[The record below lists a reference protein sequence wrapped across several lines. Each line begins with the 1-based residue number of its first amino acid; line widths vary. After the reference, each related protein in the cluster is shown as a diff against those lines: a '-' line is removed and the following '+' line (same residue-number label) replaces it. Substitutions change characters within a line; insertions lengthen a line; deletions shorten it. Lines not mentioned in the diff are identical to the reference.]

1 MPRLEDERLLR
12 GEGRYTDDWHLPNEA
27 YAAFVRSPHA
37 HADILAIDGSVAA
50 AAPGVLAV
58 LTAADYLADGCVGIG
73 HMPVPADT
81 VDFERPAFGEFNG
94 RLPLDEPQ
102 LPLAHQRVR
111 YPGEAVAVVIAHTQ
125 HAARDAAGLVDVAY
139 AVLPSVSDARAALA
153 VDAPALSPDA
163 PANLA
168 VEAIFGDRSQ
178 TERALAES
186 DVLVEHDFAI
196 QRIAN
201 AQLEPR
207 ATIGAYDP
215 EENVYLMIAGSQGVV
230 RQRASLAAALKVPL
244 AQVRVI
250 CPDVGGGFG
259 PRTSLYPEQVVA
271 TWAAKRVGCPVRW
284 TSDRRETFLT
294 DFQGRDAFVHARLG
308 LARDGQVHALALD
321 YLFNA
326 GAYSGSY
333 VPLSNAARIATSVYD
348 IPHASVRVR
357 ASLTNSV
364 PTGPYRGAGRPEA
377 TFVLERLLDLAADRL
392 ALDRVALRERNL
404 IRQAQL
410 PYRSAM
416 GLTYDSGAFA
426 ANMQH
431 VLELADWSGFAA
443 RRQAARER
451 GRLAGIG
458 LANYIE
464 APVGAPHER
473 VEVTVLTHGV
483 VEVSVG
489 TQSTGQGHA
498 TAFAQVVADRLEVT
512 PEQVRLI
519 GGDTAR
525 ISAGGGTHSDRSMR
539 LVGSLLV
546 EACGTVNQH
555 ARELAAELLG
565 APSSEI
571 ALSEGVAHLGDP
583 ACGLH
588 LFELAARG
596 PLVGQAAFTGRM
608 PAHPTGAAVC
618 EVEVDPETGQ
628 VEVTRYTCVDDVGQP
643 INPLIV
649 EGQVHGG
656 IVQGLGQALSE
667 AVVFD
672 PATAQVLTGSFLDY
686 ALLRAASLP
695 PLHTKL
701 AEDPTPA
708 NPLRIK
714 GGGESGITP
723 SLAVLVTAVLDA
735 LRPLGVTDLEM
746 PLSPQTVWSAIKHA
760 PQPKATGHSERS
772 P

>member
-1 MPRLEDERLLR
+1 
-12 GEGRYTDDWHLPNEA
+12 
-27 YAAFVRSPHA
+27 
-37 HADILAIDGSVAA
+37 
-50 AAPGVLAV
+50 
-58 LTAADYLADGCVGIG
+58 
-73 HMPVPADT
+73 
-81 VDFERPAFGEFNG
+81 
-94 RLPLDEPQ
+94 
-102 LPLAHQRVR
+102 
-111 YPGEAVAVVIAHTQ
+111 
-125 HAARDAAGLVDVAY
+125 
-139 AVLPSVSDARAALA
+139 
-153 VDAPALSPDA
+153 
-163 PANLA
+163 
-168 VEAIFGDRSQ
+168 
-178 TERALAES
+178 
-186 DVLVEHDFAI
+186 
-196 QRIAN
+196 
-201 AQLEPR
+201 
-207 ATIGAYDP
+207 
-215 EENVYLMIAGSQGVV
+215 
-230 RQRASLAAALKVPL
+230 
-244 AQVRVI
+244 
-250 CPDVGGGFG
+250 
-259 PRTSLYPEQVVA
+259 
-271 TWAAKRVGCPVRW
+271 
-284 TSDRRETFLT
+284 
-294 DFQGRDAFVHARLG
+294 
-308 LARDGQVHALALD
+308 
-321 YLFNA
+321 
-326 GAYSGSY
+326 
-333 VPLSNAARIATSVYD
+333 
-348 IPHASVRVR
+348 
-357 ASLTNSV
+357 
-364 PTGPYRGAGRPEA
+364 
-377 TFVLERLLDLAADRL
+377 
-392 ALDRVALRERNL
+392 
-404 IRQAQL
+404 
-410 PYRSAM
+410 
-416 GLTYDSGAFA
+416 
-426 ANMQH
+426 
-431 VLELADWSGFAA
+431 
-443 RRQAARER
+443 
-451 GRLAGIG
+451 
-458 LANYIE
+458 
-464 APVGAPHER
+464 
-473 VEVTVLTHGV
+473 
-483 VEVSVG
+483 
-489 TQSTGQGHA
+489 
-498 TAFAQVVADRLEVT
+498 
-512 PEQVRLI
+512 
-519 GGDTAR
+519 
-525 ISAGGGTHSDRSMR
+525 
-539 LVGSLLV
+539 
-546 EACGTVNQH
+546 VNQH